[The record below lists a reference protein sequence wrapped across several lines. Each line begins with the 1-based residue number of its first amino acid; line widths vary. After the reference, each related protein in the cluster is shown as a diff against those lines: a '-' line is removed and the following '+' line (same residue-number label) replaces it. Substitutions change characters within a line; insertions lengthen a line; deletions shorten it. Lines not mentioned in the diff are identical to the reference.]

1 MVERIQHMM
10 DLESVTVGDSG
21 HRVKIRAGYC
31 AVPDFSE
38 SALDAVEMLL
48 RATTALRNS
57 RTSDDDGPEAVK
69 VFEAASVKSV
79 L

>member
-10 DLESVTVGDSG
+10 DLEPLTVGDSG

-48 RATTALRNS
+48 RATTALRNARS
-57 RTSDDDGPEAVK
+57 EDGGPDVLKAFEAVP
-69 VFEAASVKSV
+69 VRSA